1 MTVGI
6 SMAMNGTIVEVPL
19 HGFIKNESIAHKK
32 RRGFIRAFSVSHGFS
47 S

>member
-6 SMAMNGTIVEVPL
+6 SMAMNGTIAEDLL
-19 HGFIKNESIAHKK
+19 HSFIKNESIAHKK
-32 RRGFIRAFSVSHGFS
+32 RRGFIRAFSVSDGFS